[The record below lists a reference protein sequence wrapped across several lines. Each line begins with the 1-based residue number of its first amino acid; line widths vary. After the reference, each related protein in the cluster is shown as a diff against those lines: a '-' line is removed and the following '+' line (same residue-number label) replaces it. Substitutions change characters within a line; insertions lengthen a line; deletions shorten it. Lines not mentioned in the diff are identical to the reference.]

1 MRGRRIVGVAAV
13 MLLVVAGAASAKK
26 PKTPKAPPPRY
37 LFGGVPWLVP
47 ADTAALL
54 LLERGYESV
63 PQASDSLQIVLR
75 GRMFEHDAVIT
86 GHLDEQRRLLRW
98 VVLISSH
105 GEAFPYPGMREVFD
119 DVVHEAEMRY
129 GTPRTVDE
137 KYSFPYEKGDGREDW
152 GLRDGKVVI
161 RWGWTSD
168 SGDRLTVAMDSSVE
182 VVLTYE
188 CKEWEAFA
196 KRRQTRRASDL

>member
-1 MRGRRIVGVAAV
+1 MRAGRIVSVAAA
-13 MLLVVAGAASAKK
+13 MLVLAGAASAAKK
-26 PKTPKAPPPRY
+26 PKSPKAPPPRY
-37 LFGGVPWLVP
+37 LFGGVSWLVP
-47 ADTAALL
+47 ADTAVAQLVR
-54 LLERGYESV
+54 RGYESV

-75 GRMFEHDAVIT
+75 GRLFEHDAIIT
-86 GHLDEQRRLLRW
+86 GNLDEQRRLLRW

-119 DVVHEAEMRY
+119 DVVHEAETRY
-129 GTPRTVDE
+129 GTPRTVEE
-137 KYSFPYEKGDGREDW
+137 KYGFPYEKGDGREDW

-161 RWGWTSD
+161 RWGWASD

-188 CKEWEAFA
+188 CREWETFT
-196 KRRQTRRASDL
+196 KRRQTKRASDL